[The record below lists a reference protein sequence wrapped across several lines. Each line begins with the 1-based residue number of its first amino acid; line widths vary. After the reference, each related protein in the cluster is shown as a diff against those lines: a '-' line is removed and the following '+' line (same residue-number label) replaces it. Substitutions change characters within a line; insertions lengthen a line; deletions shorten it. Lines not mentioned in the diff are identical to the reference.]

1 MEANLAASPWYAAGL
16 RSFAR
21 ALDGLAARLEQPR
34 AAARAEPRLPHFS
47 ADEYLKDVRH
57 RVAAGAHRLSRYY

>member
-34 AAARAEPRLPHFS
+34 AAAPRLPHFS

-57 RVAAGAHRLSRYY
+57 RVAVGAHRLSRYY